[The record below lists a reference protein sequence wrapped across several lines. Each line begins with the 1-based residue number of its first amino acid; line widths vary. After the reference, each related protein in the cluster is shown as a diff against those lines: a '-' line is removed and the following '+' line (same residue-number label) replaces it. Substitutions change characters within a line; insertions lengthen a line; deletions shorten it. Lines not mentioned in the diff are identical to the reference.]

1 MKLRS
6 FYELYALRPNLT
18 SFLIAA
24 QAGLTA

>member
-1 MKLRS
+1 MKQQR
-6 FYELYALRPNLT
+6 FYERYALCQKLT